1 MSIPAAGVEQ
11 SKSFRE
17 LPNIAPDFGN
27 DWLSNAQE
35 ISLPSTISYAPAAST
50 LSWLLV
56 LIVVLLGCGIWVL
69 IRRHQARLYQRQAA
83 IALDEIQRQVER
95 GQSIALGRIPELL
108 KQAAFCL
115 WSRAELIAFDTN
127 DWLQFWQATADTAP
141 PSSINSI
148 GYQSE
153 MTLAAMAL
161 DEQKAIIAWS
171 RLWISQHRSYRHQSI
186 SQLLHHRAKSSPIDA
201 IKSEAESLV

>member
-1 MSIPAAGVEQ
+1 MSIPAARVEQ

-35 ISLPSTISYAPAAST
+35 VSLPSAISYAPATST

-56 LIVVLLGCGIWVL
+56 LIVALLGCGIWVL

-83 IALDEIQRQVER
+83 TALDEIQRQIDC
-95 GQSIALGRIPELL
+95 GQSVALGRIPELL

-115 WSRAELIAFDTN
+115 WPRSELIAFDSN

-141 PSSINSI
+141 PGSISSI

-153 MTLAAMAL
+153 VTLAAIAL
-161 DEQKAIIAWS
+161 DEQAAIIAWS
-171 RLWISQHRSYRHQSI
+171 RLWIIQHRSYRHQSI
-186 SQLLHHRAKSSPIDA
+186 SQLLHHGAKSSPIDA
-201 IKSEAESLV
+201 IKSETESLV